1 MIDRLRRLL
10 MGDAEAPS
18 YPDLDERERLID
30 HKLAGAFG
38 RSPKSI
44 TDEARLRALR
54 IESESMPRRR
64 R

>member
-38 RSPKSI
+38 RTPEDI
-44 TDEARLRALR
+44 ADDARRRALR
-54 IESESMPRRR
+54 IEMESMRRKR
-64 R
+64 